1 MDFKGYSELFHAAI
15 NRRNNRRPTTR
26 PTAPTKPATHNM
38 TDDYALAQ
46 KFALI
51 YQNKLSERERN
62 AETPKRL
69 YRAVVSEVESEYNS
83 DTFKFSSDSL
93 RQEIKDFVAKYGK

>member
-1 MDFKGYSELFHAAI
+1 MDFIGYSELFHAAI
-15 NRRNNRRPTTR
+15 NRRANRTPTTR

-62 AETPKRL
+62 AETPRRL
-69 YRAVVSEVESEYNS
+69 YKAVTSEVRSEKQS
-83 DTFKFSSDSL
+83 DTFEFSSDSL

>member
-1 MDFKGYSELFHAAI
+1 MDFIGYSELFHAAV
-15 NRRNNRRPTTR
+15 NRRSNRTPTTR
-26 PTAPTKPATHNM
+26 PTAPTKLATRNM

-51 YQNKLSERERN
+51 YQNKLSERERK
-62 AETPKRL
+62 AETPRRL